1 MSVATDNSGFDRD
14 EFEDKLESKMIRGAE
29 YSNVIA
35 SAIMSVLVGGILL
48 ALGVVIIDDFL
59 SIIPETDAFM
69 DSSEVADP
77 LSTAFGLAAI
87 ALVVPIVGAVV
98 AVLMGSFGGML
109 GGNGGGRTRR

>member
-1 MSVATDNSGFDRD
+1 MSVATDTGFDRN
-14 EFEDKLESKMIRGAE
+14 ESEDDLESKIRGVE

-59 SIIPETDAFM
+59 AIIPSTGAFM
-69 DSSEVADP
+69 TASEISDP

-87 ALVVPIVGAVV
+87 ALVVPVVGAVV

-109 GGNGGGRTRR
+109 GGNGGRTRR